1 MYMKL
6 TDIEEIIW
14 NTDKE
19 IEGKSREEIIYLSN
33 ELSERTDGSIIDGI
47 KIGYLYS
54 ILIRSD
60 WGSVY
65 VR

>member
-1 MYMKL
+1 MKQ

-14 NTDKE
+14 NTNKE
-19 IEGKSREEIIYLSN
+19 ITGKYREEINNLFM

-54 ILIRSD
+54 VLIESD

-65 VR
+65 DE

>member
-1 MYMKL
+1 MKQ

-14 NTDKE
+14 NTNKE
-19 IEGKSREEIIYLSN
+19 ITGKYREEINNLFM

-54 ILIRSD
+54 VLIQSE
-60 WGSVY
+60 WGSTY
-65 VR
+65 E